1 MTDILMPV
9 RLSDS
14 VIAPLQSRY
23 TLHRLWEAKDQQ
35 AFLTEVAPRIDA
47 IVTAGAILAH
57 GMSFATDDALMAR
70 LPKLKLIA
78 NHGVGYDTIDAP
90 AAAARG
96 IMVTN
101 TPDVLTDETADTA
114 FGLVLN
120 TVRELS
126 AAERYLRAGDW
137 AQAPYRLTASLRN
150 KTMGI
155 LGLGRIGKAI
165 AKRGEAFGLKIAYCG
180 RNKQADV
187 AYPFYGSPHALAQAC
202 DILVIAAPGG
212 AQTRHIVDA
221 QVLQA
226 LGPKGFLINIARGSL
241 VDEAALIEALHAGT
255 IAGAGLDVFAQ
266 EPHFAKEFLGVP
278 NTVLL
283 PHVGSA
289 SLETRKAMEDLLIAN
304 VDAFAAGKPVLT
316 PVPECQLAR
325 PPAQ

>member
-1 MTDILMPV
+1 MSEILMPV

-14 VIAPLQSRY
+14 VVTTLQSRHRV
-23 TLHRLWEAKDQQ
+23 HRLWEAKDPQ
-35 AFLTEVAPRIDA
+35 AFMNEIAPRVET

-57 GMSFATDDALMAR
+57 GMSFATNDSVMAR
-70 LPKLKLIA
+70 FPNLKLIA
-78 NHGVGYDTIDAP
+78 NHGVGYDTIDAA

-96 IMVTN
+96 IIVTN

-120 TVRELS
+120 TVREFP
-126 AAERYLRAGDW
+126 AAERHLRAGAW
-137 AQAPYRLTASLRN
+137 AQAPYPLTASLRN
-150 KTMGI
+150 KMLGI

-180 RNKQADV
+180 RHRQVDI
-187 AYPFYGSPHALAQAC
+187 AYPFYETAETLAQAC

-212 AQTRHIVDA
+212 AQTRHLVNA
-221 QVLQA
+221 AVLKA
-226 LGPKGFLINIARGSL
+226 LGPSGFLINIARGSL
-241 VDEAALIEALHAGT
+241 VDEKALIAALHQGV

-266 EPHFAKEFLGVP
+266 EPNFDPAFLDAP

-289 SLETRKAMEDLLIAN
+289 SVETRKAMEDLLIAN
-304 VDAFAAGKPVLT
+304 VDAFANGRPLLT
-316 PVPECQLAR
+316 PVDECRLA
-325 PPAQ
+325 PSPAQ